1 MSIEIPL
8 TESEKHWNLHPSI
21 SLGGFQSRMGGHLD
35 TGQGHTTGLVRVSSL
50 LDMPGNRIDY
60 GTDEYDTETVDN
72 IIRDLQSKGP
82 ERGLRNPIVVG
93 YHRDSH
99 MGMVDEGNHRV
110 LAAHMAGHEFLPTHV
125 MRLYTKPLVIQ
136 ERGQSPKYLSGE
148 KKTWP
153 WAQQVNRGVDEHHP
167 GYMHPRWIFHPDDV
181 LH

>member
-1 MSIEIPL
+1 
-8 TESEKHWNLHPSI
+8 
-21 SLGGFQSRMGGHLD
+21 
-35 TGQGHTTGLVRVSSL
+35 
-50 LDMPGNRIDY
+50 
-60 GTDEYDTETVDN
+60 
-72 IIRDLQSKGP
+72 
-82 ERGLRNPIVVG
+82 
-93 YHRDSH
+93 